1 MHEVLIPYAK
11 ESLRF
16 SLPDGTQI
24 QRIAGRPMPALID
37 PRAALRAALA
47 QPLGR
52 PALAHQARGKQN
64 CVIIVS
70 DYTRYVGYDLWLDE
84 LVAQLNA
91 AGLSDGQIALYVASG
106 THRPMSAEEKQLRF
120 GAELCRR
127 LRIHDHDC
135 DNEARLVKVGR
146 TDYGTVVYVDER
158 VYKSDLLILTGAIA
172 YHYFAGYAGGRK
184 SILPG
189 VCGRSTIR
197 ANHSRSYD
205 KRRGW
210 FAERV
215 APGSLIGNPVSE
227 DMHEAA
233 SLVRPDLCIN
243 IVANPDKQIAW
254 LGAGDVGYVHR
265 IGAAFLDEHNKP
277 AVHRLAD
284 IAVIGAGGYPKDTSM
299 FQAHKSLRH
308 SLAFLKPGASVL
320 WVAACS
326 EGEGPASLQQ
336 FHGLNPEEAQALLER
351 TGVNEGTLC
360 SWSLKQL
367 ARDYRIHM
375 LTELDDD
382 TVRAWGMTPQRS
394 LGQAAGAALSE
405 QPGRPDQ
412 LVWAIAPDMSNLL
425 PVLAPALKA
434 DTVEP
439 ATIRGGRSH
448 D

>member
-11 ESLRF
+11 DSLRL
-16 SLPDGTQI
+16 SLPNGTQM
-24 QRIAGRPMPALID
+24 QRIAGKPMPALPD
-37 PRAALRAALA
+37 ARSTLRAALA

-70 DYTRYVGYDLWLDE
+70 DYTRYVGYDVWLSE
-84 LVAQLNA
+84 LIAQLNA
-91 AGLSDGQIALYVASG
+91 AGLSDDHIALYVASG

-120 GAELCRR
+120 GAELCAR

-135 DNEARLVKVGR
+135 DSESRLVKVGR
-146 TDYGTVVYVDER
+146 TDYGTVVFVDER

-172 YHYFAGYAGGRK
+172 YHYFAGYTGGRK
-184 SILPG
+184 AILPG
-189 VCGRSTIR
+189 VSGRSTIR
-197 ANHSRSYD
+197 ANHGRSYD

-254 LGAGDVGYVHR
+254 LGVGDVGYVHR
-265 IGAAFLDEHNKP
+265 IGAAFLDEHNRP
-277 AVHRLAD
+277 AIHRLAD

-320 WVAACS
+320 WAAACS
-326 EGEGPASLQQ
+326 EGEGPATMEQ
-336 FHGLNPEEAQALLER
+336 FHGLSPEEAQKLLEQ

-367 ARDYRIHM
+367 TRDYRIHM
-375 LTELDDD
+375 LSELPEA
-382 TVRAWGMTPQRS
+382 TVRAWGMTPHATI
-394 LGQAAGAALSE
+394 GQAAAAALSE
-405 QPGRPDQ
+405 QPEGSEP

-425 PVLAPALKA
+425 PVVAPTL
-434 DTVEP
+434 EP
-439 ATIRGGRSH
+439 
-448 D
+448 DKV